1 MLPWGWTPIPE
12 AWSIT
17 LSDYIMGLMNLAYL
31 INKEIKGADGRIQQQ
46 HIAMGIIHSLP
57 HSMCTLQTIL
67 IGSAPT
73 SSTTDW
79 DLASLKLCI
88 VADECRAHASGK
100 LLRMKLD
107 ASCQSNALA
116 AEVVNHQV
124 KHCNPND
131 LTWLS

>member
-79 DLASLKLCI
+79 DLASLKLHV
-88 VADECRAHASGK
+88 VADKHQACAAGK
-100 LLRMKLD
+100 LLGTKID
-107 ASCQSNALA
+107 ASHQLNALA
-116 AEVVNHQV
+116 AEGVNHWV
-124 KHCNPND
+124 KHCDPNNP
-131 LTWLS
+131 TWLS